1 MNTPARSVHLLACG
15 LVLALCAALPPH
27 RAWAEA
33 PAAEAP
39 AAAVPAAEAPAAAAP
54 SAAAEGYHF
63 PAEFE
68 PHEAVWMGWPV
79 YENKAGWSV
88 KDLHVRLWAAMA
100 PHVLVYVAVNP
111 DDPARGLSHAGQMAE
126 INALMKQHGVPEERV
141 RFFPVRHEDVWWRD
155 MGPVYLVDEKGH
167 RAIAEFGFNGWG
179 YERADSAYAKSEDA
193 VAPIAARLTGVD
205 KAYRTA
211 MISEGGDREFNGKGV
226 LIVVEAVERQRNPGM
241 TKEQMEAEFKRVL
254 GVTKVIWLKHGRY
267 DDDLSFKGL
276 LPDEAGKRD
285 LYTLITTG
293 GHIDEHVRFVGP
305 NRILYT
311 EITEDEARRDPI
323 AAENKRRFDEN
334 LAILRAAI
342 DQDGRPFELIPM
354 PDAPTIEVT
363 LGPGDGA
370 YDYLASNAKMKASN
384 PIPEGRPIRGI
395 LASSYL
401 NFLVTNGVVLAQRF
415 WKEGRPEEWRQRD
428 ARALE
433 TLRKVFPGRQVIA
446 FDASAINV
454 GGGGIH
460 CNTQQVPKVR

>member
-1 MNTPARSVHLLACG
+1 MTTPARFAPVLAFG
-15 LVLALCAALPPH
+15 LALALVLALCGALP
-27 RAWAEA
+27 AWADTPAA
-33 PAAEAP
+33 PAAG
-39 AAAVPAAEAPAAAAP
+39 APAAAAP

-111 DDPARGLSHAGQMAE
+111 DDPARGLSYDGQLAE
-126 INALMKQHGVPEERV
+126 IKALMKQHGVPEERV

-155 MGPVYLVDEKGH
+155 MGPVYLVGDKGQ

-179 YERADSAYAKSEDA
+179 YEPADSAYAKAEDA

-205 KAYRTA
+205 KAFRTA

-241 TKEQMEAEFKRVL
+241 TREQMEAEFKRVL
-254 GVTKVIWLKHGRY
+254 GVTKVIWLKQGRY
-267 DDDLSFKGL
+267 DDDLSFKGR
-276 LPDEAGKRD
+276 LPDEAGKHD

-311 EITEDEARRDPI
+311 EITEEEARHDPI
-323 AAENKRRFDEN
+323 AAENKRRADEN
-334 LAILRAAI
+334 LAILRAAT
-342 DQDGRPFELIPM
+342 DQDGKPFELIPM

-370 YDYLASNAKMKASN
+370 YDYLASNDRMKASN
-384 PIPEGRPIRGI
+384 PIPAGQPIRGI

-401 NFLVTNGVVLAQRF
+401 NFLVTNGVVLAQKF
-415 WKEGRPEEWRQRD
+415 WKEGRPEAWRQRD
-428 ARALE
+428 EQARK
-433 TLRKVFPGRQVIA
+433 TLQQVFPDRRVIA

-460 CNTQQVPKVR
+460 CNTQQVPKAR